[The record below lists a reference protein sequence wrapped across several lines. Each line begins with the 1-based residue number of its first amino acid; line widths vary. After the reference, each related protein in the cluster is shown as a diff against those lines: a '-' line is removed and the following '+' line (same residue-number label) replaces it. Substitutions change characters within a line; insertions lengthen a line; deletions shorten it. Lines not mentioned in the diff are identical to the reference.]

1 MTKEA
6 KINNG
11 KKTTSLISGAGKTR
25 QLHVKE
31 WNTKINSKWIKGLNV
46 KPETIKLLEE
56 NIGNTLFDINRS
68 KILSDSPPRLMEIK
82 TRINK

>member
-11 KKTTSLISGAGKTR
+11 KKTTSLICGAGKTR

-31 WNTKINSKWIKGLNV
+31 WNKKIKSKWIKGLYV
-46 KPETIKLLEE
+46 KTETIKLLEE